1 MKKSR
6 NFKTVVIMLCIA
18 GVIVLAYAV
27 QGFYFSYTGSVETEY
42 IFETEDKQVVTAE
55 GFVVRDE
62 NRTQN
67 KKNISVLE
75 KAEGEPMF
83 PWCPTARALQR
94 DRPLPSPLK
103 TSRTQR
109 PITKALYLRRK

>member
-67 KKNISVLE
+67 KKNISVLYE
-75 KAEGEPMF
+75 II
-83 PWCPTARALQR
+83 
-94 DRPLPSPLK
+94 SPQCK
-103 TSRTQR
+103 
-109 PITKALYLRRK
+109 